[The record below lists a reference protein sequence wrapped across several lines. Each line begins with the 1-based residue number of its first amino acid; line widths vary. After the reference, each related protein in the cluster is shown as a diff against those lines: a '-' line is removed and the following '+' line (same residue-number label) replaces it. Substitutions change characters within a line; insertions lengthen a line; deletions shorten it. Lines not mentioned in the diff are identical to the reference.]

1 MPVPSYPLAQV
12 LEIKQKR
19 VEAAEKVVSEKLMIL
34 QKEQK
39 KLEEREAEKEKVKH
53 HKEEK
58 LQQLR
63 EILDRESTS
72 PKIQQMK
79 SYLKVVDEKLRIEE
93 KKVADQKK
101 VVEKAEKDLEQAK
114 EDLRHKRV
122 EVDKISMHKKDWE
135 KGIKKEMEAQESK
148 ETDELGSLTHSM
160 QKKQR
165 GNLW

>member
-1 MPVPSYPLAQV
+1 MPSYPLAQV
-12 LEIKQKR
+12 LEVKQRR
-19 VEAAEKVVSEKLMIL
+19 VEAAEKVVSEKLAVL

-39 KLEEREAEKEKVKH
+39 KLEEREAERDKVKL

-63 EILDRESTS
+63 EILDKESTS

-79 SYLKVVDEKLRIEE
+79 SYLKVVDEKLKIEE

-101 VVEKAEKDLEQAK
+101 IVEKAEKDLEVAK
-114 EDLRHKRV
+114 EDLRQKRV
-122 EVDKISMHKKDWE
+122 EVDKIAMHKKDWE
-135 KGIKKEMEAQESK
+135 KGVKKELEIQETK
-148 ETDELGSLTHSM
+148 ETDELGSMTYSM